1 MDVLEVKLD
10 DNALLRGKD
19 SNQLDPESLEKWFTF
34 EISPQPAELE
44 VQEQIKEIVSTVQ
57 VLLVCIQASG
67 LIGNIFLSKALQ
79 DVWGVLNA

>member
-19 SNQLDPESLEKWFTF
+19 SNQLDPESLDSWFTF

-44 VQEQIKEIVSTVQ
+44 VQEQIKEIVSTV
-57 VLLVCIQASG
+57 
-67 LIGNIFLSKALQ
+67 
-79 DVWGVLNA
+79 

>member
-44 VQEQIKEIVSTVQ
+44 VQEQIKEIVSTV
-57 VLLVCIQASG
+57 
-67 LIGNIFLSKALQ
+67 
-79 DVWGVLNA
+79 